1 MSDPSLFSMPA
12 VVQLSIFDY
21 IDAASKTPVDAD
33 LFGLLDRVEKSIR
46 QSLRFANEFLPISEK
61 LAVAGEAILRLG
73 EIYGDRCAVTL
84 AEIGYLSHP
93 EREPCLSLDAFDVY
107 VRQSSFVD
115 LQQFIESPEL
125 PEVERGY
132 ERGSV
137 VRELLVAEALAEVCD
152 EVVTEQM
159 EVARVADLVLGIAHR
174 EEIELWASQIRAVM
188 GECGSML
195 LVELQQKSGLNL
207 VDVWLGL
214 LLGDTGCSIRRQLS
228 SEIEF
233 SVDFYDRAGIWIVE
247 LVEGGKDLEI

>member
-1 MSDPSLFSMPA
+1 MST
-12 VVQLSIFDY
+12 VIQLSLWDY
-21 IDAASKTPVDAD
+21 LDTASKTPVDAD
-33 LFGLLDRVEKSIR
+33 LFRLLDRVSESI
-46 QSLRFANEFLPISEK
+46 EFLPTSEK

-73 EIYGDRCAVTL
+73 EIYGDRCALTL

-93 EREPCLSLDAFDVY
+93 EREPCLPLDAFDVY

-115 LQQFIESPEL
+115 LEQFIGAIEL

-137 VRELLVAEALAEVCD
+137 VRELSVAEALAEISD
-152 EVVTEQM
+152 EVVTEEM
-159 EVARVADLVLGIAHR
+159 EVARVSDLVLGIAHG
-174 EEIELWASQIRAVM
+174 EEIELWASRIREVM
-188 GECGSML
+188 EECEEML
-195 LVELQQKSGLNL
+195 LVELQQQSGLNL

-228 SEIEF
+228 CEIEF

-247 LVEGGKDLEI
+247 FARV

>member
-1 MSDPSLFSMPA
+1 MPA

-33 LFGLLDRVEKSIR
+33 LFGQLDRVEQSIE
-46 QSLRFANEFLPISEK
+46 LLPISEK

-73 EIYGDRCAVTL
+73 EIYGSRCAVTL

-93 EREPCLSLDAFDVY
+93 EREPCLCLDAFDVY

-115 LQQFIESPEL
+115 LEQFIGASEL

-137 VRELLVAEALAEVCD
+137 VRELSVAEALAEVGD
-152 EVVTEQM
+152 EVVTEEM
-159 EVARVADLVLGIAHR
+159 EVARVADLVLGIAHG
-174 EEIELWASQIRAVM
+174 EEIELWASRIREVM
-188 GECGSML
+188 VESEEML
-195 LVELQQKSGLNL
+195 LVELQEKSGLNL
-207 VDVWLGL
+207 VDLWLGL
-214 LLGDTGCSIRRQLS
+214 LLGDTGCLIRRQLS
-228 SEIEF
+228 CEVEF

-247 LVEGGKDLEI
+247 LLGGEKEDDV